1 MIKNYKFSVNE
12 DEKNRILSLH
22 EDRTKSQYLTLTESK
37 DIELDEQEYE
47 FAFSQVQDPSTPKS
61 PVTQQ
66 NVTMKDETGDTSYV
80 APKTQVQSLTP
91 QEVTKLSIEKQNEQ
105 PKNDKVPTTTF
116 PKSDPSGKQTVLNKM
131 KELGLDRKDLKT
143 SIETVIKALES

>member
-37 DIELDEQEYE
+37 DIELDEQE
-47 FAFSQVQDPSTPKS
+47 FKFSQVLDPSTPKS

-116 PKSDPSGKQTVLNKM
+116 PKSDPSGKQTVINKM
-131 KELGLDRKDLKT
+131 KELGLDTKDLKT